1 MGVAQ
6 RQFTTTPPLHYLG
19 NINVEEGNMLSIK
32 QKNKY
37 MTVHL
42 IYMLGINLALRNT
55 NRREFNNPCM
65 HVYMPTQASQTG
77 EHPVQA
83 VVDN

>member
-1 MGVAQ
+1 
-6 RQFTTTPPLHYLG
+6 
-19 NINVEEGNMLSIK
+19 MLSIK

-55 NRREFNNPCM
+55 NRRELNNPFM
-65 HVYMPTQASQTG
+65 HVYMPTRASQTG
-77 EHPVQA
+77 EHPVRA